1 MYIYIC
7 IYICICIYLNVIS
20 WWQQFGNSQAL
31 KTGPF
36 ITGSRFGM
44 LPSKKPNAVDEM
56 LSESTWKNSLCDPFA
71 IIM

>member
-31 KTGPF
+31 KMGPF
-36 ITGSRFGM
+36 ITDSRFGM
-44 LPSKKPNAVDEM
+44 LPSKKPNAADEM
-56 LSESTWKNSLCDPFA
+56 LSESNWKNSLCDPFA